1 MKRPTKQLLD
11 DLLEDS
17 VSPEF
22 RAALMDKTMRSA
34 QQRKRARR
42 LNLTLS
48 ILALAGIFVF
58 AFQEA
63 RNPKSARNQIH
74 QPISSVAVSP
84 SLNPVQV
91 GSTKLNSL
99 KNVAVSDSSDSTLT
113 VLQTSELDRPRE
125 INDQELLA
133 LAADKPVALIH
144 QGLHQAELV
153 FLNPKDE
160 KDYRF
165 NEP

>member
-1 MKRPTKQLLD
+1 MKRPIKRLLE

-22 RAALMDKTMRSA
+22 RATLMDKTLQSA
-34 QQRKRARR
+34 RQRKRARR
-42 LNLTLS
+42 LNLRLS
-48 ILALAGIFVF
+48 ILALAGFFAF

-63 RNPKSARNQIH
+63 RNPKTTQNQIFR
-74 QPISSVAVSP
+74 PISSVAVSP

-91 GSTKLNSL
+91 VSTKLDSL
-99 KNVAVSDSSDSTLT
+99 KSVAVSDSSDSTLT
-113 VLQTSELDRPRE
+113 VVQTSESDRPRE

-144 QGLHQAELV
+144 QGRHQAELV

-160 KDYRF
+160 KDYRV

>member
-11 DLLEDS
+11 DLLKDS

-22 RAALMDKTMRSA
+22 HTALMDKTLQSA
-34 QQRKRARR
+34 RQRKRARR

-48 ILALAGIFVF
+48 ILALAGIFAF

-63 RNPKSARNQIH
+63 RNPKTALNQIH
-74 QPISSVAVSP
+74 QPISSIAVSP
-84 SLNPVQV
+84 SLNPAQV
-91 GSTKLNSL
+91 GSTKLDSL
-99 KNVAVSDSSDSTLT
+99 KSATVSDSSDSSLT
-113 VLQTSELDRPRE
+113 VVQTSESDRPKE

-133 LAADKPVALIH
+133 LVADKPVALIH

-160 KDYRF
+160 KGFPVR
-165 NEP
+165 